1 MHKIRISNQ
10 MFQVVRPISH
20 LLEDKR
26 PITTKKEIKKVVL
39 VAPMIQ
45 LILAR
50 QISRIKINLKPNL
63 LYHHT
68 KATTIVAQI
77 IN

>member
-10 MFQVVRPISH
+10 MFQVARPISH

-26 PITTKKEIKKVVL
+26 ALTTKKEIKKVVL
-39 VAPMIQ
+39 AAPMIQ
-45 LILAR
+45 LILVR

-63 LYHHT
+63 LYRHT